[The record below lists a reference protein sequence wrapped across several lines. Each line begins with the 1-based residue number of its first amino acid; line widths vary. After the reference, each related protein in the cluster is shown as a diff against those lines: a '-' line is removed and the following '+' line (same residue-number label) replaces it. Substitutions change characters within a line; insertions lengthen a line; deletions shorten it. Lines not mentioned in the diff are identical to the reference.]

1 MFAPWKESYDKP
13 RQHIKKQRHHFANK
27 GLYSQSYGFFSSHV
41 RMWELDHKEGWA
53 PKNWR
58 FQTVVLEKT
67 LENPLDSKNIKL
79 VNPKG
84 NKPWIFIGRTILK
97 LKLRYFGHLMQRA
110 GSLEKTPMLGKIRG
124 KRRMGRQRIRWLD
137 GITDSV
143 DVNLSKFQK
152 TVKDKKAWHAA
163 IHGVAKSWTWISDW
177 TTVATV
183 AWEETWKVLTALP
196 READIP
202 LHSACCWLAAQG
214 VLIAKGSW

>member
-110 GSLEKTPMLGKIRG
+110 GSLEKTPMLGKIWG
-124 KRRMGRQRIRWLD
+124 KRRRGRQRIRWLD

>member
-110 GSLEKTPMLGKIRG
+110 GSLEKTPMLGKIWG
-124 KRRMGRQRIRWLD
+124 KRRRGRQRIRWLD

-183 AWEETWKVLTALP
+183 AWEETWKVLIALP

-202 LHSACCWLAAQG
+202 LHLACCWLSAQS

>member
-97 LKLRYFGHLMQRA
+97 LWYFGHLMQRA

-202 LHSACCWLAAQG
+202 LHSACCWLSAQS

>member
-97 LKLRYFGHLMQRA
+97 LWYFGHLMQRA
-110 GSLEKTPMLGKIRG
+110 GSLEKTPMLGKIWG
-124 KRRMGRQRIRWLD
+124 KRRRGRQRIRWLD

-183 AWEETWKVLTALP
+183 AWEETWKVLIALP